1 MRRLLLLILLH
12 GSFEGESQT
21 EGPVLSVARR
31 TAVTGALRD
40 WRPDSSIL
48 LRDIPTRDSIGL
60 IHARDLQRPV
70 FTRYG
75 SRYTGPDPL
84 WQRDYRMPGNTGALS
99 VRQSEAPPSFE
110 TGRGQIEL
118 DIEGIA
124 ASNVAPADPTMAVG
138 PDHIIQ
144 MVNGSSG
151 SAFFQI
157 FDKRGGTLKLQ
168 AFMDQLPGASY
179 NGGGDCITWY
189 DETANRW
196 VMTEFG
202 DSARSGTRINS
213 LIFAVSQT
221 ADPLGSWFLYEFSDT
236 SFFPDYP
243 KFGNASDAWY
253 GVTVDFVNNAYK
265 GNSIWAFDKRAMLS
279 GQPTAAILRQRL
291 THPDYKFYST
301 APVSRAGGT
310 APPAGSPGLF
320 LYLNEDDW
328 TSDPSDVD
336 SLGMISF
343 RPDFLQPARSVI
355 RFEKSF
361 AVAPFRGDVC
371 ATRNCAPS
379 PKGTGYDVVDGRIM
393 NRPWIRR
400 IGSYQSIVANH
411 TVDMDG
417 STLAGIR
424 WYELRESGGNWSMY
438 QQGSFAPQRD
448 ADCSVTPPLYRFMG
462 AVTISEKGQVALGY
476 NNSSESRF
484 ASISFTGRNTD
495 DPAGVMTQQETDAVI
510 GQFYG
515 TFSNRWGDYS
525 EMVPDPANDSLFW
538 LTAMYGG
545 SDNRFKTRIL
555 GIKLAP
561 DPEMDAA
568 VSAIE
573 SPAPCVAACS
583 GPVIPIVRIRN
594 QGRLP
599 LQSLKVTLQS
609 GGTIIKT
616 IDWTGQLAPREEAL
630 VSFPEMNFPAGSQLL
645 KAWVSMPVGMTDG
658 YSVND
663 TAIVSFSIPAL
674 RQPPL
679 QETFE
684 GSAFPPTGWNRRSD
698 GSPNMLWSRATN
710 AGFASAASV
719 KFDNHQKNEPG
730 VRSDLVLPAMD
741 LSRTDSVRLSFRLAG
756 ATYSAAI
763 NDTLEVWASTD
774 CGRSFQ
780 RYWSKSGLAL
790 STLPAYRTTEF
801 TPTSTQW
808 REERVD
814 LPGLSGKGQVIVLF
828 RNINRNGNNIYLD
841 DINLS
846 GIPLYNLDAAIVSVD
861 HPAPITCETL
871 VSPEVTI
878 ENKGTQPIKSLRIS
892 WRADSGSPVL
902 TDWTG
907 TLGFKEQIRI
917 RLAEGMLTPGYRI
930 LECWVAAPNGG
941 IDGRSENDT
950 LTLPVGVK
958 SPVTLPMIEGF
969 EGTSFPPRD
978 WNDINP
984 DRSNGWSK
992 NVYAARSGSSS
1003 TTMRNF
1009 GYASPLATDRL
1020 VTPLLNYT
1028 EADSVLLEF
1037 DMAAAPGVAAGLPR
1051 PSDTLVLLM
1060 SADCGNTFKEVK
1072 RYAGLDLRT
1081 AIPRIDSAGP
1091 RAFIPSTASEWRH
1104 ERIDLTGFVTR
1115 NTPFLLDFKNISRG
1129 DNDIHLDNVHV
1140 YTKTLPLR
1148 LKREGYMISPNPS
1161 DGMISVQFYPDAT
1174 RIRAMEVLNGL
1185 GQRVYH
1191 RNWNTGDAP
1200 AAQSIDLRHL
1210 PAGVYTIR
1218 IMSADRIITERILL
1232 Q

>member
-12 GSFEGESQT
+12 GTLNGGAQIDQ
-21 EGPVLSVARR
+21 PVVSVARR
-31 TAVTGALRD
+31 TAVTGPLRD
-40 WRPDSSIL
+40 WTPDSTSL
-48 LRDIPTRDSIGL
+48 LRDIPTRDRIGL

-75 SRYTGPDPL
+75 SRHKGPDPI
-84 WQRDYRMPGNTGALS
+84 WQRDYRMPDNPTALS
-99 VRQSEAPPSFE
+99 IRQGDEPSSFE
-110 TGRGQIEL
+110 TGRGQIQL
-118 DIEGIA
+118 DIEGIGA
-124 ASNVAPADPTMAVG
+124 ANVTPADPTLAVG
-138 PDHIIQ
+138 PDHVIQ

-157 FDKRGGTLKLQ
+157 YDKRGGTLKLQ

-179 NGGGDCITWY
+179 NGGGDCIAWY
-189 DETANRW
+189 DGTANRW

-221 ADPLGSWFLYEFSDT
+221 PDPLGSWYLYEFSDT

-265 GNSIWAFDKRAMLS
+265 GNSIWAFDKQAMLS
-279 GQPTAAILRQRL
+279 GQPTAAILRHRL

-301 APVSRAGGT
+301 APVSLAGGT

-361 AVAPFRGDVC
+361 VVAPFRGDVC

-379 PKGTGYDVVDGRIM
+379 PKGTGYDVLDGRIM
-393 NRPWIRR
+393 NRPWIRQ

-424 WYELRESGGNWSMY
+424 WYELRETGGNWSVY

-448 ADCSVTPPLYRFMG
+448 ADCSVSPPLYRFMG
-462 AVTISEKGQVALGY
+462 AATISSKGQIALGY
-476 NNSSESRF
+476 SNSSEARF
-484 ASISFTGRNTD
+484 ASISFTGRNAE
-495 DPAGVMTQQETDAVI
+495 DPAGLMTHRETDAVV

-525 EMVPDPANDSLFW
+525 EIVPDPVNDSLFW

-555 GIKLAP
+555 GVKLAP
-561 DPEMDAA
+561 DPDLDAA
-568 VSAIE
+568 ISAIE
-573 SPAPCVAACS
+573 SPDPCISACT
-583 GPVIPIVRIRN
+583 GPMMPIVRIRN
-594 QGRLP
+594 QGRQN

-616 IDWTGQLAPREEAL
+616 IDWTGQMAPREEAL
-630 VSFPEMNFPAGSQLL
+630 VAFPEMIFPPGSQIL
-645 KAWVSMPVGMTDG
+645 KAWVSMPTGTVDG
-658 YSVND
+658 FAGND
-663 TAIVSFSIPAL
+663 TANVSLDIPSL

-684 GSAFPPTGWNRRSD
+684 GAVFPPAGWSRRSD
-698 GSPNMLWSRATN
+698 GSPNMLWTRLTN
-710 AGFASAASV
+710 AGFTSAASV
-719 KFDNHQKNEPG
+719 KFDNHQKNEPS
-730 VRSDLVLPAMD
+730 VRSDLVLPAVD
-741 LSRTDSVRLSFRLAG
+741 LSRTDSVRLSFRLAA
-756 ATYSAAI
+756 ATYSASI
-763 NDTLEVWASTD
+763 SDTLEVWASTD

-828 RNINRNGNNIYLD
+828 RNINRNGNNIFLD

-846 GIPLYNLDAAIVSVD
+846 GVPLYTLDAAIRSVD
-861 HPAPITCETL
+861 LPAPITCETM
-871 VSPEVTI
+871 VRPEVTI
-878 ENKGTQPIKSLRIS
+878 ENKGTLPIRSLRIS
-892 WRADSGSPVL
+892 WRSDDGAPLS

-907 TLGFKEQIRI
+907 NLGFKDHIRI
-917 RLAEGMLTPGYRI
+917 RLAEGTLTPGYRI

-941 IDGRSENDT
+941 VDGRRDNDT
-950 LTLPVGVK
+950 ITLPVGVK
-958 SPVTLPMIEGF
+958 SPIAMPMNEGF
-969 EGTSFPPRD
+969 EGTEFPPRD

-984 DRSNGWSK
+984 DRTKGWSG
-992 NVYAARSGSSS
+992 NASAARTGSRS

-1009 GYASPLATDRL
+1009 GYASTLEPDRL
-1020 VTPLLNYT
+1020 VTPLLHYT

-1037 DMAAAPGVAAGLPR
+1037 DLAAAPGVAAGLPR
-1051 PSDTLVLLM
+1051 PSDTLILM
-1060 SADCGNTFKEVK
+1060 LSLDCGITFKELK
-1072 RYAGLDLRT
+1072 RYAGLELRT
-1081 AIPRIDSAGP
+1081 AVPKIDSAGP
-1091 RAFIPSTASEWRH
+1091 RAFVPATTSEWRH
-1104 ERIDLTGFVTR
+1104 ERFDLTGFVAR

-1140 YTKTLPLR
+1140 YTKILPLR
-1148 LKREGYMISPNPS
+1148 LKREGYLISPNPS

-1174 RIRAMEVLNGL
+1174 KIRALEILNGL
-1185 GQRVYH
+1185 GQRVFL

-1200 AAQSIDLRHL
+1200 AMQSLDLRHL
-1210 PAGVYTIR
+1210 PAGIYTLR
-1218 IMSADRIITERILL
+1218 IPGIDRIITERIILK
-1232 Q
+1232 